1 MEQTD
6 SCRKGGRKR
15 KWWKEGIGI
24 SQRTCMND
32 PWTWKME
39 RGLTMG
45 KSDKLGVR
53 EEKGKKLGQL

>member
-1 MEQTD
+1 
-6 SCRKGGRKR
+6 
-15 KWWKEGIGI
+15 
-24 SQRTCMND
+24 MND